1 MRPLSEFNKENQLVV
16 EIVPLISRWVHI
28 YTSIAIVGGTVFL
41 RYVLSPAAAAALSD
55 AEHSALRERVLGI
68 WKRFV
73 HAGILLFLLSGFYNY
88 LAVTR
93 PNHEGD
99 KLYHMLMGTKI
110 LLAFV
115 VFFLGSALVGKSAAF
130 QKIRDNRNRWLSVVI
145 VLAVIIVGIAGFL
158 KVRKWQ
164 PPPSEKAA
172 GQTSS
177 ANSIG

>member
-1 MRPLSEFNKENQLVV
+1 MD

-28 YTSIAIVGGTVFL
+28 YTSIVIVGGTVFL
-41 RYVLSPAAAAALSD
+41 RFVLAPAAASALPD
-55 AEHSALRERVLGI
+55 AEHSALRERVVGI

-93 PNHEGD
+93 PNHKGD
-99 KLYHMLMGTKI
+99 ALYHALMGGKI

-115 VFFLGSALVGKSAAF
+115 VFFLGSALVGKSSAF
-130 QKIRDNRNRWLSVVI
+130 QKIRDKRNAWLSVVI
-145 VLAVIIVGIAGFL
+145 ILAAIIVGIAGFL
-158 KVRKWQ
+158 KIRKWQ

-172 GQTSS
+172 RTAYSTPWFG
-177 ANSIG
+177 